1 MNTFNHYQKNK
12 YEQLDEIDTKIRT
25 LAELFAEIEQDV
37 MLNKLVRE
45 ELLGVIRNKI
55 TNLHKQYEEIL
66 HNDTL

>member
-55 TNLHKQYEEIL
+55 TNLHKQYEEL
-66 HNDTL
+66 LYNDTL